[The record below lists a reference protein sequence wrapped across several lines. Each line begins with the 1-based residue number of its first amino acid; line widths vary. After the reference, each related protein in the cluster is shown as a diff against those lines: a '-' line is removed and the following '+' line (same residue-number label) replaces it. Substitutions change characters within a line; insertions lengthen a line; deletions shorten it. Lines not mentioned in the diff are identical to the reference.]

1 MTSLENAFRIKEENI
16 ATKETLYSNSNKQ
29 LKIAILGS
37 SDSVMRNGY
46 SKYLQEDIAEITGK
60 NVELSYFSL
69 GGVTSLFGAIQNFRY
84 KISKN
89 HDIIFFEY
97 CINDRGEFIAGKYT
111 LSMAGMALEGFI
123 RQAKSMN
130 PNCVIIILIFGI
142 NLPRYYNNCCQI
154 SAIYESVARRY
165 EIPVINITEILLA
178 TKGIQF
184 IKGLY
189 IKDDPVHYAR
199 PNGTKI
205 IARVIAEQI
214 AKHNLINQKSQ
225 DINKYYRMYARN
237 LQNLNFFSNFDSQL
251 NQNNIEKST
260 FKNRLYEEDIYTI
273 KANAVL
279 NLKFKGRLLGL
290 MLKSDW
296 HDGIFQLKLG
306 DQELI
311 TSSFSEFIKNKSMNN
326 INLLSLP
333 YKKFKIC
340 NEFNDLSISIY
351 HKKIENYELGM
362 HNRKPK
368 VNSQKWK
375 LSIVGIAYI
384 GEINIINFTKS
395 TSFQEESNEILQS
408 IN

>member
-1 MTSLENAFRIKEENI
+1 MISSENAFYI
-16 ATKETLYSNSNKQ
+16 KETLYPNSSKQ
-29 LKIAILGS
+29 LKVAIIGS
-37 SDSVMRNGY
+37 SNSVMRNGY
-46 SKYLQEDIAEITGK
+46 TKYLQEDIAKITGK

-69 GGVTSLFGAIQNFRY
+69 GGVTSLFGVIQNYRY
-84 KISKN
+84 SISKN

-97 CINDRGEFIAGKYT
+97 CINDRGEFFAGKYT
-111 LSMAGMALEGFI
+111 LRMAGMALEGFI

-165 EIPVINITEILLA
+165 EIAVINITEILLA
-178 TKGIQF
+178 TKGIKF
-184 IKGLY
+184 IKELY

-205 IARVIAEQI
+205 IAKVIAEQI
-214 AKHNLINQKSQ
+214 AKRNLLNQKFK
-225 DINKYYRMYARN
+225 DINKYYRMYVRN
-237 LQNLNFFSNFDSQL
+237 LQNLKFFSNFDSQL

-273 KANAVL
+273 RANASL

-296 HDGIFQLKLG
+296 YDGIFKLKLG

-333 YKKFKIC
+333 YKNFKAC
-340 NEFNDLSISIY
+340 NEFNNLSISICY
-351 HKKIENYELGM
+351 NNLENYELGM
-362 HNRKPK
+362 HKKKPK
-368 VNSQKWK
+368 VSPKEWK
-375 LSIVGIAYI
+375 LSIVGIAYT
-384 GEINIINFTKS
+384 GEINILKPTEL
-395 TSFQEESNEILQS
+395 TSFPEANREILQP